1 MGPMSEAPT
10 VAGEVARVSGAQRMI
25 EAQDY
30 APVLPA
36 HVSGE
41 KFQRWAVHILT
52 RPELVDIAQSEVG
65 RLSIMKALMDC
76 ANLGLEPGRE
86 FHLVPFSMKDPQTGE
101 KMPPLAVGIT
111 DYKGEIR
118 LIGNAR
124 RCSVI
129 AQLVREGDTFY
140 MRAAN
145 APPMHEPA
153 DATDVNAW
161 FDESRPV
168 IGGYAYCAYPG
179 DEYSMVIRMSEA
191 GFLKHRS
198 RARTVKMWDEWPE
211 QMRLKTLVHQLRKW
225 VLWSAEWV
233 PS

>member
-1 MGPMSEAPT
+1 MGPSEAPT
-10 VAGEVARVSGAQRMI
+10 VTGEVARVSAAQRMI
-25 EAQDY
+25 EAQNF
-30 APVLPA
+30 APVLPQ

-52 RPELVDIAQSEVG
+52 KPELVEAARTDAG
-65 RLSIMKALMDC
+65 RLTIMKALMDC
-76 ANLGLEPGRE
+76 ASLGLEPGRE
-86 FHLVPFSMKDPQTGE
+86 FHLVPFGGLVT
-101 KMPPLAVGIT
+101 GIT

-118 LIGNAR
+118 LITNAR
-124 RCSVI
+124 RCSVV

-161 FDESRPV
+161 FDEGRPV
-168 IGGYAYCAYPG
+168 IGGYAYVAYPG

-191 GFLKHRS
+191 AFLKHRAK
-198 RARTVKMWDEWPE
+198 ARTVKVWDEWPE
-211 QMRLKTLVHQLRKW
+211 EMRLKTLAHQLRKW
-225 VLWSAEWV
+225 VPWSAEWV

>member
-1 MGPMSEAPT
+1 MVSEVPT
-10 VAGEVARVSGAQRMI
+10 VTGEVARVSGAQRMI

-52 RPELVDIAQSEVG
+52 KPELVEAARTDAG
-65 RLSIMKALMDC
+65 RLTIMKALMDC
-76 ANLGLEPGRE
+76 ASLGLEPGRE
-86 FHLVPFSMKDPQTGE
+86 FHLVPFGGLVT
-101 KMPPLAVGIT
+101 GIT

-118 LIGNAR
+118 LITNAR
-124 RCSVI
+124 RCSVV

-161 FDESRPV
+161 FDESRRV

-198 RARTVKMWDEWPE
+198 RARTVKVWDEWPE

-225 VLWSAEWV
+225 VPWSAEWV

>member
-1 MGPMSEAPT
+1 MSEAPT
-10 VAGEVARVSGAQRMI
+10 VTGEVARVSAAQRMI
-25 EAQDY
+25 EAQNF
-30 APVLPA
+30 APVLPQ

-52 RPELVDIAQSEVG
+52 KPELVEAARTDAG
-65 RLSIMKALMDC
+65 RLTIMKALMDC
-76 ANLGLEPGRE
+76 ASLGLEPGRE
-86 FHLVPFSMKDPQTGE
+86 FHLVPFGGLVT
-101 KMPPLAVGIT
+101 GIT

-118 LIGNAR
+118 LITNAR
-124 RCSVI
+124 RCSVV

-161 FDESRPV
+161 FDEGRPV
-168 IGGYAYCAYPG
+168 IGGYAYVAYPG

-191 GFLKHRS
+191 AFLKHRAK
-198 RARTVKMWDEWPE
+198 ARTVKVWDEWPE
-211 QMRLKTLVHQLRKW
+211 EMRLKTLAHQLRKW
-225 VLWSAEWV
+225 VPWSAEWV